1 LNADNSA
8 TGDVDINSGVIRVQA
23 STSRVGIGNTFPA
36 SKLHVTGDTTVS
48 GSLILSSSLYA
59 AQGGSA
65 PAGAETAI
73 ITLNTGSYTAAF
85 FDYTVSSGSN
95 ARAGTVMSVWNGASV
110 QYTDNS
116 TLDIGTTSDITLK
129 VETGGANVQ
138 LVAATSTSPWSVK
151 TTYRLI

>member
-23 STSRVGIGNTFPA
+23 STSRVGIGNTSPA

-65 PAGAETAI
+65 TTSTAI
-73 ITLNTGSYTAAF
+73 VTVATGSYRAGF
-85 FDYTVSSGSN
+85 FDYTISSGSN

-110 QYTDNS
+110 QFTDNS
-116 TLDIGTTSDITLK
+116 TLDIGDTSAVTMSVDLS
-129 VETGGANVQ
+129 GANAR
-138 LVAATSTSPWSVK
+138 LLAGPSTGTWTVS